1 MGDFMDWHAFWTAAG
16 VIVTLGTLFLGCFM
30 SLARQITSLSVR
42 VDNLDKSL
50 SIVSGKVDIVDQ
62 RLSKLE
68 GAFEE
73 RGRWESRG
81 SK

>member
-1 MGDFMDWHAFWTAAG
+1 MEYFMDWNVFWTAGG
-16 VIVTLGTLFLGCFM
+16 VVLALGSLIIGCF
-30 SLARQITSLSVR
+30 RSLSKDIR
-42 VDNLDKSL
+42 
-50 SIVSGKVDIVDQ
+50 SIDQ

-73 RGRWESRG
+73 RGRWESKG